1 MIVNIKKLLALG
13 LLAAICLNSP
23 LIRAQ
28 DINPSARLNLSF
40 VGVNGDVLANIK
52 KHVRLF
58 VRLQDPSP
66 VIKGERRR
74 LKRHI
79 PKEIQKAIQ
88 PFGYYLAK
96 TSLVPTD
103 SLTKLVYKIDLN
115 EPVRIKNLSLNINGN
130 PSQQLDFEEWLKN
143 YSLKT
148 GRILEQA
155 KYEQDKKALLT
166 RALRLG
172 YFDAILTRSEI
183 VINEARTEADIFMAF
198 TTGEQ
203 YSVSGVNISWE
214 SDTGDGKEAKQT
226 IRQGLLDSLITI
238 KQGQIF
244 DADALVTT
252 QRSLLATPYFSSV
265 SVQAGELNS
274 AVATLP
280 INVVLTL
287 RKRHAYSAGVGIGSD
302 TGIRGGLGYE
312 NRRINSYGHNL
323 SGRIGGSEIKRSAI
337 VNYQIPRARSSRD
350 SLNYFA
356 ALEEELGDTRRFQSS
371 KIGTELLRSWNGS
384 LFKFGLTASR
394 ETFSRLSETALEIDR
409 TTDLLMPSVRWERT
423 KADDLYFPTKGWSAS
438 ATIRGTS
445 KSVGSDIDLGQI
457 VLDAKRLFTLG
468 DGRLKLRFKLAGSV
482 IDETVNL
489 PESLGFLAGGDE
501 SVRGYRFESIGVD
514 RNGGTAVGKN
524 LVAGS
529 AEYEHPIKNEF
540 AMAVFFDA
548 GDAFDSNIEFK
559 QGAGVGLRWR
569 LPFGAMRLDAASALT
584 EEGNPF
590 RIHFSFGSDL

>member
-1 MIVNIKKLLALG
+1 MIVNIKKRLALG
-13 LLAAICLNSP
+13 LLAAIYLNSP

-28 DINPSARLNLSF
+28 DTNPSARLNLSF
-40 VGVNGDVLANIK
+40 VGVDGDVLANIK

-58 VRLQDPSP
+58 VRLKDPNP
-66 VIKGERRR
+66 VTKGERRR
-74 LKRHI
+74 LKRHV
-79 PKEIQKAIQ
+79 PKEIQEAIQ

-103 SLTKLVYKIDLN
+103 SLTKLVYRIDLN
-115 EPVRIKNLSLNINGN
+115 EPVRIKKLSLNINGK
-130 PSQQLDFEEWLKN
+130 PSQQLNFEEWLKN

-172 YFDAILTRSEI
+172 YFDAKLTRNEI

-203 YSVSGVNISWE
+203 YSLSGVNISWE
-214 SDTGDGKEAKQT
+214 TDTGDGKEAKQT

-244 DADALVTT
+244 DADALVKT

-287 RKRHAYSAGVGIGSD
+287 RKRHAYSAEVGIGTD

-323 SGRIGGSEIKRSAI
+323 SGRIGGSEIKRSVI
-337 VNYQIPRARSSRD
+337 VNYQIPRARSDLD
-350 SLNYFA
+350 SLNYFV

-371 KIGTELLRSWNGS
+371 KIGTELLRTWSGS

-394 ETFSRLSETALEIDR
+394 ETFLRLSENALEIDR

-457 VLDAKRLFTLG
+457 ILDAKRLFPLG

-501 SVRGYRFESIGVD
+501 SVRGYRFESIGVH
-514 RNGGTAVGKN
+514 RNGETTVGKN
-524 LVAGS
+524 LVVGS

-548 GDAFDSNIEFK
+548 GDAFDSNIDFK

-569 LPFGAMRLDAASALT
+569 LPFGAMRLDAASALS
-584 EEGNPF
+584 EEGNPL
-590 RIHFSFGSDL
+590 RIHFSFGTDL

>member
-1 MIVNIKKLLALG
+1 MIVNINKRLALG

-28 DINPSARLNLSF
+28 DNNPSARLNLSF
-40 VGVNGDVLANIK
+40 VGVDGDVLANIK
-52 KHVRLF
+52 KHVGLF

-66 VIKGERRR
+66 VTKSERRR

-79 PKEIQKAIQ
+79 AKEIQEAIQ

-103 SLTKLVYKIDLN
+103 SLAKLVYKIDLN
-115 EPVRIKNLSLNINGN
+115 EPVRIKKLSLNINGKT
-130 PSQQLDFEEWLKN
+130 SQQLDFEEWLKN

-148 GRILEQA
+148 GRILEQE
-155 KYEQDKKALLT
+155 KYTQDKKALLT

-172 YFDAILTRSEI
+172 YFDAKFTRSEI
-183 VINEARTEADIFMAF
+183 VINEARAEADIFMGF

-214 SDTGDGKEAKQT
+214 SDSGDGKEAKQT

-244 DADALVTT
+244 DADALVKT

-280 INVVLTL
+280 INIVLTL
-287 RKRHAYSAGVGIGSD
+287 RKRHAYSAEVGIGTD

-323 SGRIGGSEIKRSAI
+323 SGRIGGSEIKRSVI
-337 VNYQIPRARSSRD
+337 INYQIPRARSTLD

-356 ALEEELGDTRRFQSS
+356 ALEEELGDTRRFQSA

-394 ETFSRLSETALEIDR
+394 ETFARLSNDALEIDQ
-409 TTDLLMPSVRWERT
+409 TTDLLMPSVRWEQT
-423 KADDLYFPTKGWSAS
+423 KADDLYFPTKGWRAS

-445 KSVGSDIDLGQI
+445 KSAGSDIDLGQI
-457 VLDAKRLFTLG
+457 ILDAKRLFPLG
-468 DGRLKLRFKLAGSV
+468 DSRLKLRFKLAGSI
-482 IDETVNL
+482 IDAAANL

-501 SVRGYRFESIGVD
+501 SVRGYRFESVGVD
-514 RNGGTAVGKN
+514 RNGETTVGKN
-524 LVAGS
+524 LVVGS
-529 AEYEHPIKNEF
+529 IEYEHPIKNEF

-548 GDAFDSNIEFK
+548 GDAFDSNIDFK

-569 LPFGAMRLDAASALT
+569 LPFGAMRLDAASALS

-590 RIHFSFGSDL
+590 RIHFSFGTDL